1 MNKAEPKTTYLA
13 DYKPPPFLIEA
24 VDLEFEIQ
32 EDHTLVTSSLEVT
45 KNPQSD
51 EKTGPFN
58 LNGEELDLVEIKIN
72 EVTLENQHYALD
84 EQGLTIHEVPEHFI
98 LWTKVKI
105 KPSMNTKLEGLY
117 ASKTGL
123 FTQCE
128 AEGFRRIQTLQNIH
142 VVGDGGAPATRLQP
156 VVPARPGALG
166 LGQQPC
172 VGVQYH
178 FVIPVGQCPEDRLF

>member
-32 EDHTLVTSSLEVT
+32 EDHTLVTSSLKVT

-51 EKTGPFN
+51 EKTGPFY
-58 LNGEELDLVEIKIN
+58 LNGEELELVEIKMN

-84 EQGLTIHEVPEHFI
+84 EQGLTIHEVPESFI
-98 LWTKVKI
+98 LLTKVKI

-128 AEGFRRIQTLQNIH
+128 AEGFRRITFFPDRPDVMCLFTTTIIADKEKYPTLLSNGNL
-142 VVGDGGAPATRLQP
+142 VEEGVLEEWTS
-156 VVPARPGALG
+156 LG
-166 LGQQPC
+166 
-172 VGVQYH
+172 
-178 FVIPVGQCPEDRLF
+178 EMA